1 MKTIRLILGV
11 VSILVVLAFTVSYA
25 EDEKTYI
32 LEENITYGKG
42 GDVELKLDLARPA
55 SGEGPFPT
63 LVFIHGGGWGWYPG
77 FNRSQYDFE
86 IIKAAERRYVAVTV
100 DHRLISVKE
109 NDKVKYPFPAQVHD
123 IKCAVRWLRA
133 NAEKYKIDPNRIGA
147 VGWSSGAHLAF
158 MLGLTDPSHGLE
170 GECGNMKYS
179 SRVQAVVSLAGTT
192 EFISRYQDTGV
203 SFIVALLGG
212 TPEEVPDQYKAASPL
227 NYVSKD
233 DPPVLSIQGE
243 WDLKIAPTKQAE
255 RLDAKMKEVGASHT
269 LIIKKAKGHNVFVDD
284 DVWDF
289 FDEHLKGD

>member
-1 MKTIRLILGV
+1 MKTRRLILGV
-11 VSILVVLAFTVSYA
+11 VSILVVLTFTVSYA

-55 SGEGPFPT
+55 SGEGPFPA

-86 IIKAAERRYVAVTV
+86 IMKAAERRYVAVTV

-123 IKCAVRWLRA
+123 VKCAVRWLRA

-192 EFISRYQDTGV
+192 EFISRYQDTGA

-255 RLDAKMKEVGASHT
+255 CLDAKMKEVGASHT